1 MSNSQILSL
10 VNLFVKP
17 CYYALENDNKY
28 KNLHFIKR
36 KLFLNKFRHDPEYV
50 SKVEKYTGR
59 NKEDLYKEAQECILF
74 IRQIIYE
81 ELDKISNMDKNNIP
95 EDIEEKLFKLL
106 NKKLNEKYEN
116 IIF

>member
-1 MSNSQILSL
+1 MTDSKMVSF

-17 CYYALENDNKY
+17 CYYALENDNNY

-36 KLFLNKFRHDPEYV
+36 KLFLNKFRHDEDYV
-50 SKVEKYTGR
+50 SKIEKYTGR

-81 ELDKISNMDKNNIP
+81 ELDKIVKIKKDSIP
-95 EDIEEKLFKLL
+95 EDIEERLYKLL
-106 NKKLNEKYEN
+106 NQKLDEKYEN

>member
-1 MSNSQILSL
+1 MTNSKITSF

-36 KLFLNKFRHDPEYV
+36 KLFLNKFRHDSDYI

-59 NKEDLYKEAQECILF
+59 DKEDLYKEARECILF
-74 IRQIIYE
+74 IRQVIYE
-81 ELDKISNMDKNNIP
+81 ELDKIIKIEKNNIP
-95 EDIEEKLFKLL
+95 EDIEERLYKLL
-106 NKKLNEKYEN
+106 NQKLNEKYEN